1 MILHT
6 PSDMMPDR
14 APTVQQLLAFYL
26 EAGVDCALTEEPV
39 NRLSDPD
46 IVSDL
51 TQCPR
56 LVRRRRPQRG
66 HRPPRPGCARRAA
79 PAPEAAILSAREAA
93 RTAPS
98 LEALRAL
105 LEKFDGCALK
115 STATRLVFADG
126 NPQARI
132 MFVGEAPGREEDLE
146 GLPFVG
152 RSGKLLDRMIAA
164 IGLDRSNAYI
174 ANVIPWRPPGNRTP
188 TPQETQIC
196 LPFIQRQIE
205 LVNPDVLVTLGN
217 PSTQTLL
224 STREG
229 IMKTRGRWFDYDT
242 GTRVIRAL
250 ATFHPA
256 YLLRSPSYKRMAWQD
271 LRAIAKALEHEDVL
285 ILSVPTRCSVLT
297 LLRRAGTRMCNRR
310 ISAHRRAHARRRRAC
325 AMHRSERVWLTAP
338 SAARWPSRSATA
350 AAGRSRATRTR
361 AALPA
366 PGRETAARYRPAACL
381 TVSDA
386 RQTTTPPVSLN
397 FASVS
402 HGVRSGVASSNRCGR
417 PASSAIRLASCVSPV
432 TAAQRLVGA
441 PLKAVA
447 EETRDRGRRQ
457 RRRHFGAAGPGQKQ
471 RGRDHRERRARR
483 RRPPRPSAAFADA
496 ADGPDRRSR
505 RSRPVPTSA
514 ARCRRRPRRGRD

>member
-1 MILHT
+1 MT
-6 PSDMMPDR
+6 PDR
-14 APTVQQLLAFYL
+14 APNVQQLLTFYL

-46 IVSDL
+46 IVAG
-51 TQCPR
+51 PR
-56 LVRRRRPQRG
+56 ET
-66 HRPPRPGCARRAA
+66 
-79 PAPEAAILSAREAA
+79 PAPRETALTEPVRTFAASVPVARGEPAPLAEAAIMLAREAA

-98 LEALRAL
+98 LDVLREL

-132 MFVGEAPGREEDLE
+132 MFVGEAPGREEDIE

-271 LRAIAKALEHEDVL
+271 LRAIAKALEQAK
-285 ILSVPTRCSVLT
+285 S
-297 LLRRAGTRMCNRR
+297 
-310 ISAHRRAHARRRRAC
+310 
-325 AMHRSERVWLTAP
+325 
-338 SAARWPSRSATA
+338 SAA
-350 AAGRSRATRTR
+350 
-361 AALPA
+361 
-366 PGRETAARYRPAACL
+366 
-381 TVSDA
+381 
-386 RQTTTPPVSLN
+386 
-397 FASVS
+397 
-402 HGVRSGVASSNRCGR
+402 
-417 PASSAIRLASCVSPV
+417 
-432 TAAQRLVGA
+432 
-441 PLKAVA
+441 
-447 EETRDRGRRQ
+447 
-457 RRRHFGAAGPGQKQ
+457 
-471 RGRDHRERRARR
+471 
-483 RRPPRPSAAFADA
+483 
-496 ADGPDRRSR
+496 
-505 RSRPVPTSA
+505 
-514 ARCRRRPRRGRD
+514 